1 MLFRPSEIA
10 RIAMLIENNGI
21 IFYST
26 LAEKAEDEEAKTLFA
41 FMTSEEKE
49 HYQFFEKLCS
59 KFEGYEIPESY
70 EDEYEEYMQQLVDSS
85 VFTKNI
91 DVDEILKKA
100 GNVVGAID
108 IALGAEKDSII
119 FYLQLKKIM
128 PVEEQ
133 STVDEIIEEEN
144 RHIGK
149 LLLLKKNITQSGEDF
164 YASQKTWDS
173 ERQ

>member
-1 MLFRPSEIA
+1 
-10 RIAMLIENNGI
+10 
-21 IFYST
+21 
-26 LAEKAEDEEAKTLFA
+26 LAEKAKDEEAKTLFS
-41 FMTSEEKE
+41 FMAGEEKE

-59 KFEGYEIPESY
+59 KFEGYEVPESY
-70 EDEYEEYMQQLVDSS
+70 DDEYEEYMQQLVDSS
-85 VFTKNI
+85 VFTKDIN
-91 DVDEILKKA
+91 VDEVLEKA
-100 GNVVGAID
+100 GNVLGAID
-108 IALGAEKDSII
+108 LALGAEKDSII
-119 FYLQLKKIM
+119 LYLQLKKIM
-128 PVEEQ
+128 PAEEQ